1 MLRCGGCVSAIE
13 LNHLHPPRL
22 DGFANPILNLSWPP
36 AAHRICGSFPVL
48 FSLHGGHGYQ
58 SIPGLPC
65 ALIAEGYANV
75 SLGRKPRREKADPY
89 PQLLFDIGNQK
100 SAFPGVSAN
109 LRASRERV
117 LRTTRPQPG
126 CSARPCIHRGHR
138 GAMFRPRWRRKP
150 PFSSSCSAR
159 NHFPVHKPSLRRGSL
174 WAGRNDEGS
183 FRN

>member
-13 LNHLHPPRL
+13 LNHLDPPRL

-48 FSLHGGHGYQ
+48 FLLTGPWVRPS
-58 SIPGLPC
+58 PGISC
-65 ALIAEGYANV
+65 ALIAEGHANV

-150 PFSSSCSAR
+150 PFSSSVFGAKSFSGPQAIIEAGI
-159 NHFPVHKPSLRRGSL
+159 SLG
-174 WAGRNDEGS
+174 GQE
-183 FRN
+183 